1 MLAVRTGYDPDQV
14 DALIRRIEATLGRGT
29 LEGPPVT
36 PDEIRMAG
44 FGVRR
49 GGYNELAVDYALD
62 AFLVAVETLAA
73 RAPAPAAMPWPPI
86 GTAPPRAVPA
96 PHGFPHAGTFGAAAV
111 SPAEE
116 DAPTLPGMPAQ
127 RMPPPEAVPEEPATW
142 LEAQAARVER
152 VLFRA
157 GRLGAGYDE
166 DQVDV
171 FLDRVVATLRGTTD
185 RPLTGDQVRA
195 AAFDTVMFRP
205 GYAVVEVDAFLAE
218 VAGVLDRHDAERPA
232 AQAQRVPQE

>member
-1 MLAVRTGYDPDQV
+1 M
-14 DALIRRIEATLGRGT
+14 
-29 LEGPPVT
+29 T

-44 FGVRR
+44 FTVRR

-62 AFLVAVETLAA
+62 AFLVAVETLPA
-73 RAPAPAAMPWPPI
+73 RPAAPAAEPWPTS
-86 GTAPPRAVPA
+86 GTVRPGPPQAAPT
-96 PHGFPHAGTFGAAAV
+96 PHGFPYAGPIGARAV
-111 SPAEE
+111 DPAEE

-127 RMPPPEAVPEEPATW
+127 RVPPPGAAPEGPATW

-195 AAFDTVMFRP
+195 ARFDTVMFRP

-218 VAGVLDRHDAERPA
+218 VAGVLDRPA